1 MKKHIHTG
9 RKAAFLCS
17 LVLLVLLCGC
27 SKYISSYKA
36 LGFIHTNTS
45 SNAYMGFHSFEGRMV
60 FTLKSKGE
68 GEIKYTASLD
78 EGCVIVSY
86 DFYDTKSELFTIEGG
101 GSCESS
107 GGYIEEGTV
116 YIIVETDGKCK
127 GGEFRFSLE

>member
-1 MKKHIHTG
+1 MNKRTHTIQ
-9 RKAAFLCS
+9 KAAVLCS

-45 SNAYMGFHSFEGRMV
+45 NNAYMGFHSFEGRMV

-68 GEIKYTASLD
+68 GEIKYTASLE
-78 EGCVIVSY
+78 EGSAAV
-86 DFYDTKSELFTIEGG
+86 FYDCYGTKSELFTIESGE
-101 GSCESS
+101 SYESS
-107 GGYIEEGTV
+107 GGYIEDGTV